1 MLDETAPPSPPKLH
15 RLDVAAAA
23 LLFVLSGTV
32 LVIEI
37 LAARLLAPV
46 VGLSLETYTSIIG
59 VVLAG
64 IALGHAVGGVVADR
78 TSWQRSLGPSVVA
91 GGLGA
96 MATVPIVQFFATAP
110 GESRIAA
117 TIVITF
123 AAFFVPAASLSAA
136 TPIITK
142 ARLRQLDTAG
152 HVVGW
157 LSAASTAGALVG
169 TFLAGFVIVGTVPTG
184 RALYG
189 LGAIT
194 TAIGVVITASGR
206 SLRRLLAGA
215 VSVVLLG
222 GFAANALTPCP
233 TETEY
238 YCVHV
243 RESRVDPSARVLR
256 LDRLTQG
263 YSDLDDPSRLGFRF
277 QRVIADALD
286 DLRPGEPLT
295 ALHLGGGAFAM
306 PRYLAAARPGSRNRV
321 LEIDPELDDIARERL
336 GLVPGDADVRNGDGR
351 ILLRAEEPMSY
362 DLVINDVL
370 GSLDPP
376 WHLTTVETARDV
388 GRLLRSGGI
397 YVVNAVDG
405 GELRFARAV
414 AATLRAVFEHV
425 VVVVPPSGVSE
436 VPSNT
441 VVFASDAP
449 IAPSLGDNGRVLA
462 AAEFEAFV
470 GDAKVLRDDFAPVER
485 LVARQR

>member
-1 MLDETAPPSPPKLH
+1 MPDATTRPSPPKLQ
-15 RLDVAAAA
+15 RLDIAAAT
-23 LLFVLSGTV
+23 LLFFLSGAV

-78 TSWQRSLGPSVVA
+78 TSWQRSLPPCVVG
-91 GGLGA
+91 GGLSA
-96 MATVPIVQFFATAP
+96 IATVPIVQFFAAAP
-110 GESRIAA
+110 GEDRIAA

-123 AAFFVPAASLSAA
+123 AAFFAPAASLSAA

-142 ARLRQLDTAG
+142 ARLHQLDTAG

-169 TFLAGFVIVGTVPTG
+169 TFLAGFVIVGTVPTS

-194 TAIGVVITASGR
+194 TAVGVAIATTAGTV
-206 SLRRLLAGA
+206 RRLLAGA
-215 VSVVLLG
+215 MSAALLG
-222 GFAANALTPCP
+222 AFAINAPVPCR

-238 YCVHV
+238 YCVRV
-243 RESRVDPSARVLR
+243 RSSRLDPSARILR

-263 YSDLDDPSRLGFRF
+263 YSDLDDPSQLGFRF
-277 QRVIADALD
+277 QRVIADVVA
-286 DLRPGEPLT
+286 DLRPGEDLDT
-295 ALHLGGGAFAM
+295 LHIGGGAFAM
-306 PRYLAAARPGSRNRV
+306 PRYLAAVRPGTRSRV
-321 LEIDPELDDIARERL
+321 LEIDPRLDDIARDRL
-336 GLVPGDADVRNGDGR
+336 GLAATDADVRNGDGR
-351 ILLRAEEPMSY
+351 VLLRGEDENSY

-376 WHLTTVETARDV
+376 WHLTTAETARDAR
-388 GRLLRSGGI
+388 RLLRPGGI
-397 YVVNAVDG
+397 YIVNAVDA
-405 GELRFARAV
+405 GELRFARAE
-414 AATLRAVFEHV
+414 AATLREVFEHV
-425 VVVVPPSGVSE
+425 VAVVPPSDVTE

-441 VVFASDAP
+441 VLVASDVRRSFP
-449 IAPSLGDNGRVLA
+449 GSDSGRVLA
-462 AAEFEAFV
+462 GTEFDAFV
-470 GDAKVLRDDFAPVER
+470 GGAEVLTDDFAPVEH
-485 LVARQR
+485 LVARER